1 MSKLMSVFEKLN
13 LVEKVNDEVQD
24 EINNEVDNE
33 VKDDSKIDNKIDDS
47 KTVEKKVEPE
57 NIEKPAK
64 EVYTESFE
72 TINEKKHD
80 DVRLDS
86 KYDRNMP
93 IEQIYDLNGMENSNI
108 NTVFMLGNF
117 INALPENLPY
127 EVRKQSI
134 MNIIVASN
142 TNLRNLLSDGEK
154 RLNVLNKYTREH
166 HTATNNAIKEYN
178 EEIIKLSNLINT
190 YKEQIR
196 IKEAMLQEQNN
207 TIQYEME
214 RISNIIGFFKNG
226 D

>member
-1 MSKLMSVFEKLN
+1 MSKLMAVFEKLN
-13 LVEKVNDEVQD
+13 LVEKVNDE
-24 EINNEVDNE
+24 INNEVNDEINDEINDE
-33 VKDDSKIDNKIDDS
+33 VNDDSKIDNKII
-47 KTVEKKVEPE
+47 EKKVEPQ
-57 NIEKPAK
+57 NIEKPVK

-72 TINEKKHD
+72 ITNEKKQD

-86 KYDRNMP
+86 KYERNMP
-93 IEQIYDLNGMENSNI
+93 IEEIYDSNGMENSNI

-154 RLNVLNKYTREH
+154 RLNVLNKYTREY

-178 EEIIKLSNLINT
+178 EQIIELNNLINT

-196 IKEAMLQEQNN
+196 TKEAMLQEQNN

-214 RISNIIGFFKNG
+214 KISSIISFFKNG